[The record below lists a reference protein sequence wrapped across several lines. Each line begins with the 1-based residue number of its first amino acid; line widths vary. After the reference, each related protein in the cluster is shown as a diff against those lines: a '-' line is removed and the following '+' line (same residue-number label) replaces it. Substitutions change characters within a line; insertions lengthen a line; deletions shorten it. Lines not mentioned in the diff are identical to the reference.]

1 MPELISRGSVAAAA
15 PNIKSRRVAIQGLLA
30 SALLSSGKTN
40 GERLDTV
47 AHIEK
52 HGVILRWISS
62 RNKITA

>member
-1 MPELISRGSVAAAA
+1 
-15 PNIKSRRVAIQGLLA
+15 VAIQGLLA